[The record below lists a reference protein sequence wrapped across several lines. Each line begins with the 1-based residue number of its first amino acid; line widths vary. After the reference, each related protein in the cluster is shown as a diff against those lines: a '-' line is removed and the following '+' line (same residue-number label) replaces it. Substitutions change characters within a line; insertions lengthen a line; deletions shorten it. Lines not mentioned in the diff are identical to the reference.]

1 MTMTCN
7 GLALVWMPRLQS
19 KGVVFAFA
27 TTLPNAAPCTA
38 VMIVGEMS
46 LLRLHHLAS
55 ATALSEA
62 ALGAIINAGGLRS
75 KMSRPCCGSSD
86 VYLYLRLQVGA
97 SSTPTPHTDALFT
110 TTNVRSLANKL
121 QYCVFHCSS

>member
-38 VMIVGEMS
+38 VMIVGAIS
-46 LLRLHHLAS
+46 LLQLYQLAS
-55 ATALSEA
+55 ATLSKA

-86 VYLYLRLQVGA
+86 VYVHLRLQVGA
-97 SSTPTPHTDALFT
+97 
-110 TTNVRSLANKL
+110 
-121 QYCVFHCSS
+121 